1 MNPKTALVVTSISA
15 PNPVLRSLAAGAI
28 SHGWDFIVAGDTKS
42 PPGFVLTGCHY
53 LTVEHQQAGIHELGR
68 LCPTRSYARK
78 NIAYLEAIARG
89 AEVIVETDD
98 DNFPRDSFWQPRNPI
113 VACRPVNHDGWVNVY
128 AYFSENFIYPR
139 GLPLDRSRDTP
150 PAPSGKQLMDCPLQ
164 QGLADDNPD
173 VDAVYRMLFP
183 LPFVFDKDVEP
194 VALGEG
200 AWCPFNSQNTT
211 FFRKIF
217 PLLYLPA
224 HCSFRMTDI
233 WRSFVAQ
240 RVLHH
245 LGYPV
250 MFHGSTVWQ
259 ERNEHSLHR
268 DFCDEV
274 SGYVNNDEI
283 RTALMDITFEED
295 ADIHQLLVRC
305 YACLIEKGWVGRE
318 EEALLDA
325 WIRDLKSME
334 KHIPYQE
341 CRAGAA

>member
-1 MNPKTALVVTSISA
+1 MPPKTALIVTSISA
-15 PNPVLRSLAAGAI
+15 PNAVLKSLAAGSLA
-28 SHGWDFIVAGDTKS
+28 HGWDFIVTGDTKS
-42 PPGFVLTGCHY
+42 PADFALEGCHY
-53 LTVEHQQAGIHELGR
+53 LSIAQQEAGVHELGR
-68 LCPTRSYARK
+68 VCPTRSYARK

-98 DNFPRDSFWQPRNPI
+98 DNFPRAEFWLPRVSQ
-113 VACRPVNHDGWVNVY
+113 VACRPVNHQGWVNVY

-139 GLPLDRSRDTP
+139 GLPLDHARATP
-150 PAPSGKQLMDCPLQ
+150 PVPAAPQRIECPLQ

-183 LPFVFDKDVEP
+183 LPFVFDKGIAP
-194 VALGEG
+194 VALLDG

-211 FFRKIF
+211 FFKKIF

-240 RVLHH
+240 RILHH

-274 SGYVNNDEI
+274 SGYVNNHEI
-283 RTALMDITFEED
+283 RSALMALDLGKETD
-295 ADIHQLLVRC
+295 LYGLLQSC
-305 YACLIEKGWVGRE
+305 YGCLIEKGWVGE
-318 EEALLDA
+318 DEAALLA
-325 WIRDLKSME
+325 TWSRDLQKL
-334 KHIPYQE
+334 
-341 CRAGAA
+341 G

>member
-1 MNPKTALVVTSISA
+1 MLQKTALIVTSISG
-15 PNPVLRSLAAGAI
+15 PNPVLRSLAAG
-28 SHGWDFIVAGDTKS
+28 STEHGWDFIVTGDTKS
-42 PPGFVLTGCHY
+42 PADFALEGCHY
-53 LTVEHQQAGIHELGR
+53 LSVEAQQAGVHELGR

-98 DNFPRDSFWQPRNPI
+98 DNFPREPFWLPRVSEI
-113 VACRPVNHDGWVNVY
+113 ACRPVEHQGWVNVY
-128 AYFSENFIYPR
+128 AYFSETFIYPR
-139 GLPLDRSRDTP
+139 GLPLDHARATP
-150 PAPSGKQLMDCPLQ
+150 PVPAAMQVIECPLQ

-183 LPFVFDKDVEP
+183 LPFVFDSGVEP
-194 VALGEG
+194 VALLDG

-211 FFRKIF
+211 FFKKIF

-250 MFHGSTVWQ
+250 MFHECTVWQ

-274 SGYVNNDEI
+274 PGYVNNHEI
-283 RTALMDITFEED
+283 RTALMTLDFGAETDICRLL
-295 ADIHQLLVRC
+295 QLS
-305 YACLIEKGWVGRE
+305 YACLIEKGWVGKE
-318 EEALLDA
+318 EENLLTT
-325 WIRDLKSME
+325 WISDLKNL
-334 KHIPYQE
+334 
-341 CRAGAA
+341 A

>member
-1 MNPKTALVVTSISA
+1 MPQKTALVVTSISA
-15 PNPVLRSLAAGAI
+15 PNPVLKSLAAGAVA
-28 SHGWDFIVAGDTKS
+28 HDWDFIVAGDTKS
-42 PPGFVLTGCHY
+42 PADFELDGCTY
-53 LTVEHQQAGIHELGR
+53 LSVATQQAGGHELGR

-89 AEVIVETDD
+89 AQVIVETDD
-98 DNFPRDSFWQPRNPI
+98 DNFPRETFWLPRESTI
-113 VACRPVNHDGWVNVY
+113 ACRPVDHDGWVNVY
-128 AYFSENFIYPR
+128 GYFSETFIYPR
-139 GLPLDRSRDTP
+139 GLPLDHARNTP
-150 PAPSGKQLMDCPLQ
+150 PAPAAMEEIECPLQ
-164 QGLADDNPD
+164 QGLADANPD

-183 LPFVFDKDVEP
+183 LPFEFDADVEP
-194 VALGEG
+194 VALRDG

-250 MFHGSTVWQ
+250 LFHGCTVWQ
-259 ERNEHSLHR
+259 ERNEHSLHH

-274 SGYVNNDEI
+274 SGYVNNNAI
-283 RTALMDITFEED
+283 RTALMNLDFKGGSDIF
-295 ADIHQLLVRC
+295 QLLEKS
-305 YACLIEKGWVGRE
+305 YECLMSEGWVGKE
-318 EEALLDA
+318 EEPLLA
-325 WIRDLKSME
+325 TWTSDLK
-334 KHIPYQE
+334 KL
-341 CRAGAA
+341 G